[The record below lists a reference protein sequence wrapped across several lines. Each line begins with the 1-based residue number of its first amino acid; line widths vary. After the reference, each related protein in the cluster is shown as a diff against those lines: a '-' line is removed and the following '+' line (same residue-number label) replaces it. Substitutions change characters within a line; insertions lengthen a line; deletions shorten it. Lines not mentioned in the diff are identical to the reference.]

1 MIRTA
6 FNSPL
11 DIELCTCGEGVDAE
25 AALPAGAGARLPVN
39 SAGEVAGC
47 CGCGLSCSCE
57 NGVTLMLSGG
67 RGRAVVEAAAA
78 GARLLGNCGRT
89 LLVSTEKGV
98 TVLVAGRGLGVTKLG
113 RGVPRVCSP
122 RPRSVVT

>member
-1 MIRTA
+1 M
-6 FNSPL
+6 
-11 DIELCTCGEGVDAE
+11 DAE
-25 AALPAGAGARLPVN
+25 AVLPAGAGATLPVN

-47 CGCGLSCSCE
+47 CGLSCSCE

-67 RGRAVVEAAAA
+67 RGRAVVEAEAA

>member
-1 MIRTA
+1 M
-6 FNSPL
+6 
-11 DIELCTCGEGVDAE
+11 
-25 AALPAGAGARLPVN
+25 N

-67 RGRAVVEAAAA
+67 RGRAVVEAA

-122 RPRSVVT
+122 RPRSVVI